1 MDAISFIAANPRS
14 TAKEAGLTTA
24 EANSLVGQG
33 KLMQAGQRQTGKKGR
48 PPTEYVVAGYDL
60 SDDPQA
66 QVAVQAAQDR
76 VSDHR
81 RWERLSGVIMRAAD
95 EFGTNSPQHIDAKL
109 ARTEAFEL
117 TGLPPLPSSNDYV
130 LAGVIVEEADLP
142 ALLPEEEAEL
152 AEAGA

>member
-1 MDAISFIAANPRS
+1 MSQTAIDFIAANPRS
-14 TAKEAGLTTA
+14 TAKEAGLTNA
-24 EANSLVGQG
+24 EANALVGQG

-60 SDDPQA
+60 TDDPQA
-66 QVAVQAAQDR
+66 QVAVEAAQAR

-81 RWERLSGVIMRAAD
+81 RWERLSGAIMRTAD

-117 TGLPPLPSSNDYV
+117 VGIPPLPSKNDYV
-130 LAGVIVEEADLP
+130 LAGVIVEDEPLP
-142 ALLPEEEAEL
+142 ALLPGEEDGE
-152 AEAGA
+152 